1 MKISIQLYQR
11 IGVQTY
17 FGLQIPASGHFMGAV
32 DKPIWKRF
40 IYDLYDLCFFH
51 LIVIGN
57 VTNKVFLLLFVDFG

>member
-40 IYDLYDLCFFH
+40 IYDLYDLCF
-51 LIVIGN
+51 LISSDCYRKR
-57 VTNKVFLLLFVDFG
+57 NKQGIFIAIC